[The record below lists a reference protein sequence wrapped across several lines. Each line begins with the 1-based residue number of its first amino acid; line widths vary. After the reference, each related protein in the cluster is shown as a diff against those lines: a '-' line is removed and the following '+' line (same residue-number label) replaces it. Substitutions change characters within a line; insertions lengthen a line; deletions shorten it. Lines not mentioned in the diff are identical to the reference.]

1 VALIIRHDEL
11 YYQHTDLRKN
21 REICMKTIGLTNEQA
36 LINMVDLACH
46 LDQLIPVKFG
56 DLDFL

>member
-1 VALIIRHDEL
+1 
-11 YYQHTDLRKN
+11 
-21 REICMKTIGLTNEQA
+21 

-56 DLDFL
+56 DLDFLWIFGGIPEANPSVAVEWHNKIFCLVVWNIF